1 MFFGGCYFLCTFVP
15 RINNKFTEQEREIYQ
30 MAISDGYKPE
40 DIIPICEKESGIKLE
55 EEERAGLNQMKQ
67 YIESGIGVDCVYCW
81 EVSRIARRKK
91 INFSVLEYLTSH
103 KVQLIIKN
111 PSIRLFNDDGSINE
125 GAEVVF
131 TLFSQMAK
139 SEMRTKK
146 ERFKRSKDARRK
158 QSYYTGGFILYG
170 YTVDEEKRLV
180 PKDDEAEVV
189 KMLYTMYLT
198 GKYSFRSLAKEI
210 REMGIFTDKSAYAA
224 EVAVN
229 HILTNTAYA
238 GVPSSEGSRMNLKT
252 EGNVYPALVT
262 VEIVEKCKEIAQ
274 KNIIAPK
281 KKYSTYYFGKGIL
294 RCPDC
299 GKVMMA
305 VKSHNFYHC
314 VKCGCKTTI
323 NINMVDSALWLCAS
337 PLYVAKMD
345 KKAEGQK
352 EYYEAQIVLLNQKIE
367 VAKTEIASI
376 QKRAEKVEY
385 KAYVEGTMDTA
396 KADRF
401 IADLNKKIEAQN
413 TQIASFTSQIMD
425 LKNLLF
431 QYKDEYENGT
441 SDNVAEITDDKV
453 RFEIIHQMIKWATI
467 DRMEDNKMLTV
478 ITIYDYMDNKHKY
491 LLDSRNHKIYT
502 DFTPN
507 GVGLVEA
514 EGAYIQRFVAT
525 YQTTDRREAYL
536 AYQKQYREAHK
547 DTDKAKASNAERKR
561 KYRERKKAEAQNTPT
576 ES

>member
-1 MFFGGCYFLCTFVP
+1 MKAILLVRVSTEAQD
-15 RINNKFTEQEREIYQ
+15 FTEQEREIYQ
-30 MAISDGYKPE
+30 MAINDGYKPE
-40 DIIPICEKESGIKLE
+40 DIIAICEKESGIKLE
-55 EEERAGLNQMKQ
+55 EEERSGLNRMKEL
-67 YIESGIGVDCVYCW
+67 IESGIGVDCVYCW

-91 INFSVLEYLTSH
+91 INFSVLEYLTKH

-111 PSIRLFNDDGSINE
+111 PSIKLFNDDGSINE

-131 TLFSQMAK
+131 TLFSQMAE

-170 YTVDEEKRLV
+170 YTVDEDKKLV
-180 PKDDEAEVV
+180 VKEDEAEVV

-198 GKYSFRSLAKEI
+198 GKYSFRSLTKEI
-210 REMGIFTDKSAYAA
+210 REMGIFTDKSINAA

-262 VEIVEKCKEIAQ
+262 VEMVEKCKEIAQ

-281 KKYSTYYFGKGIL
+281 KKYSTLYFGKSIL

-305 VKSHNFYHC
+305 VKARNFYHC
-314 VKCGCKTTI
+314 TKCGCKTTI

-337 PLYVAKMD
+337 PLYTAKMQN
-345 KKAEGQK
+345 KAEGQK

-367 VAKTEIASI
+367 VAKAEIASI
-376 QKRAEKVEY
+376 QKRAEKIEE

-401 IADLNKKIEAQN
+401 IAELNKKVATQN
-413 TQIASFTSQIMD
+413 SNIDTFNNQIRDYES
-425 LKNLLF
+425 LLF
-431 QYKDEYENGT
+431 QYKGEYENGT
-441 SDNVAEITDDKV
+441 TDNVADITDDKV
-453 RFEIIHQMIKWATI
+453 RFDIIHQMIKWATI
-467 DRMEDNKMLTV
+467 SRIEGNKMLTV
-478 ITIYDYMDNKHKY
+478 ITIYDYMDKKHSY

-502 DFTPN
+502 DFTPE

-514 EGAYIQRFVAT
+514 EGAYIQRFIAT
-525 YQTTDRREAYL
+525 YQAPDRREAYL

-547 DTDKAKASNAERKR
+547 DSDKAKVSNAERQR
-561 KYRERKKAEAQNTPT
+561 KYRERRKAETEAQN
-576 ES
+576 S

>member
-1 MFFGGCYFLCTFVP
+1 MKAILLVRVSTEAQD
-15 RINNKFTEQEREIYQ
+15 FTEQEREIYQ
-30 MAISDGYKPE
+30 MAIKDGYKPE

-55 EEERAGLNQMKQ
+55 EEDRAGLNQMKQ

-91 INFSVLEYLTSH
+91 INFSVLEYLTKH

-111 PSIRLFNDDGSINE
+111 PSIKLFNDDGTINE

-131 TLFSQMAK
+131 TLFSQMAE

-170 YTVDEEKRLV
+170 YTVDEDKKLV
-180 PKDDEAEVV
+180 VKEDEADVV
-189 KMLYTMYLT
+189 KMLYTMYLS
-198 GKYSFRSLAKEI
+198 GKYSFRSLTKEI
-210 REMGIFTDKSAYAA
+210 REMGIFTDKTVNAA

-238 GVPSSEGSRMNLKT
+238 GVPSGDGSRMNLKT

-262 VEIVEKCKEIAQ
+262 VEMVEKCKEIAQ

-281 KKYSTYYFGKGIL
+281 KKYSTFYFGKGIL
-294 RCPDC
+294 RCPKC

-305 VKSHNFYHC
+305 VKSRNFYHC
-314 VKCGCKTTI
+314 TKCDSNFAI

-337 PLYVAKMD
+337 PLYVDKMEQ
-345 KKAEGQK
+345 KNEGQK
-352 EYYEAQIVLLNQKIE
+352 EYYETQIVLLNQKID
-367 VAKTEIASI
+367 VAKAEIASI
-376 QKRAEKVEY
+376 QKRAEKIEE

-401 IADLNKKIEAQN
+401 IAELNKKIATQN
-413 TQIASFTSQIMD
+413 SNIDTFNNQIRD
-425 LKNLLF
+425 YENLLF
-431 QYKDEYENGT
+431 QYKGEYDGEYIDNI
-441 SDNVAEITDDKV
+441 SDITDDKV
-453 RFEIIHQMIKWATI
+453 RFDIIHQMIRWATI
-467 DRMEDNKMLTV
+467 SRIEGNKMLTV

-502 DFTPN
+502 DFTPE

-514 EGAYIQRFVAT
+514 EGAYIQRFIAT
-525 YQTTDRREAYL
+525 YQAPDRREAYL

-547 DTDKAKASNAERKR
+547 DSDKAKASNAERQR
-561 KYRERKKAEAQNTPT
+561 KYRERRKAEAQNTPT
-576 ES
+576 ED

>member
-1 MFFGGCYFLCTFVP
+1 MKAILLVRVSTEAQD
-15 RINNKFTEQEREIYQ
+15 FTEQEREIYQ
-30 MAISDGYKPE
+30 MAIKDGYKPE

-55 EEERAGLNQMKQ
+55 EEDRAGLNQMKQ

-91 INFSVLEYLTSH
+91 INFSVLEYLTKH

-111 PSIRLFNDDGSINE
+111 PSIKLFNDDGTINE

-131 TLFSQMAK
+131 TLFSQMAE

-170 YTVDEEKRLV
+170 YTVDEDKKLV
-180 PKDDEAEVV
+180 VKEDEADVV
-189 KMLYTMYLT
+189 KMLYTMYLS
-198 GKYSFRSLAKEI
+198 GKYSFRSLTKEI
-210 REMGIFTDKSAYAA
+210 REMGIFTDKTVNAA

-238 GVPSSEGSRMNLKT
+238 GVPSGDGSRMNLKT

-262 VEIVEKCKEIAQ
+262 VEMVEKCKEIAQ

-281 KKYSTYYFGKGIL
+281 KKYSTFYFGKGIL
-294 RCPDC
+294 RCPKC

-305 VKSHNFYHC
+305 VKSRNFYHC
-314 VKCGCKTTI
+314 TKCDSNFAI

-337 PLYVAKMD
+337 PLYVDKMEQ
-345 KKAEGQK
+345 KNEGQK
-352 EYYEAQIVLLNQKIE
+352 EYYETQIVLLNQKID
-367 VAKTEIASI
+367 VAKAEIASI
-376 QKRAEKVEY
+376 QKRAEKIEE

-401 IADLNKKIEAQN
+401 IAELNKKIATQN
-413 TQIASFTSQIMD
+413 SNIDTFNNQIRD
-425 LKNLLF
+425 YENLLF
-431 QYKDEYENGT
+431 QYKGEYDGEYIDNI
-441 SDNVAEITDDKV
+441 SDITDDKV
-453 RFEIIHQMIKWATI
+453 RFDIIHQMIRWATI
-467 DRMEDNKMLTV
+467 SRIEGNKMLSV

-502 DFTPN
+502 DFTPE

-514 EGAYIQRFVAT
+514 EGAYIQRFIAT
-525 YQTTDRREAYL
+525 YQAPDRREAYL

-547 DTDKAKASNAERKR
+547 DSDKAKASNAERQR
-561 KYRERKKAEAQNTPT
+561 KYRERRKAEAQNTPT
-576 ES
+576 ED

>member
-1 MFFGGCYFLCTFVP
+1 MKAILLVRVSTTVQEL
-15 RINNKFTEQEREIYQ
+15 KEQEREVYEL
-30 MAISDGYKPE
+30 AVKDGYEDK
-40 DIIPICEKESGIKLE
+40 DIIPICEKESAIKLK
-55 EEERAGLNQMKQ
+55 EEERLGLNRLKEVVEKEDVKDV
-67 YIESGIGVDCVYCW
+67 YIW
-81 EVSRIARRKK
+81 EVSRLARTKK
-91 INFSVLEYLTSH
+91 VLFSMEEYFVSRHIQVTF
-103 KVQLIIKN
+103 KA
-111 PSIRLFNDDGSINE
+111 PTFFRLLKEDGTIDSN
-125 GAEVVF
+125 ADMVF
-131 TLFSQMAK
+131 TIYSQMAE

-170 YTVDEEKRLV
+170 YTVDDEKKLV
-180 PKDDEAEVV
+180 VKDDEAEVV

-198 GKYSFRSLAKEI
+198 GKYSFRSLTKEI
-210 REMGIFTDKSAYAA
+210 REMGIFTDKSINAA

-262 VEIVEKCKEIAQ
+262 VEMVEKCKEIAQ

-281 KKYSTYYFGKGIL
+281 KKYSTLYFGKSIL

-305 VKSHNFYHC
+305 VKARNFYHC
-314 VKCGCKTTI
+314 TKCGCKTTI

-337 PLYVAKMD
+337 PLYTAKMQN
-345 KKAEGQK
+345 KAEGQK

-367 VAKTEIASI
+367 VAKAEIASI
-376 QKRAEKVEY
+376 QKRAEKIEE

-401 IADLNKKIEAQN
+401 IAELNKKVAIQN
-413 TQIASFTSQIMD
+413 SNIDTFNNQIRDYES
-425 LKNLLF
+425 LLF
-431 QYKDEYENGT
+431 QYKGEYENGT
-441 SDNVAEITDDKV
+441 TDNVADITDDKV
-453 RFEIIHQMIKWATI
+453 RFDIIHQMIKWATI
-467 DRMEDNKMLTV
+467 SRIEGNKMLTV
-478 ITIYDYMDNKHKY
+478 ITIYDYMDKKHSY

-502 DFTPN
+502 DFTPE

-514 EGAYIQRFVAT
+514 EGAYIQRFIAT
-525 YQTTDRREAYL
+525 YQAPDRREAYL

-547 DTDKAKASNAERKR
+547 DSDKAKVSNAERQR

>member
-1 MFFGGCYFLCTFVP
+1 MKAILLVRVSTEAQD
-15 RINNKFTEQEREIYQ
+15 FTEQEREIYQ
-30 MAISDGYKPE
+30 MAINDGYKPE

-111 PSIRLFNDDGSINE
+111 PSIKLFNDDGSINE

-131 TLFSQMAK
+131 TLFSQMAE

-170 YTVDEEKRLV
+170 YTVDDEKRLV

-210 REMGIFTDKSAYAA
+210 REMGIFTDKSTFAS

-252 EGNVYPALVT
+252 DGNVYPALVT
-262 VEIVEKCKEIAQ
+262 VEMVEKCKEIAQ

-305 VKSHNFYHC
+305 VKSRNFYHC
-314 VKCGCKTTI
+314 TKCGCKTTI

-337 PLYVAKMD
+337 PLYVAKMNM
-345 KKAEGQK
+345 KAEGQK
-352 EYYEAQIVLLNQKIE
+352 EYYEAQIVLLNQKID
-367 VAKTEIASI
+367 VAKAEIASI

-401 IADLNKKIEAQN
+401 IADLNKKIDAQN
-413 TQIASFTSQIMD
+413 AQIESFTGQIRD
-425 LKNLLF
+425 YENLLF
-431 QYKDEYENGT
+431 QYKGEYENGA

-467 DRMEDNKMLTV
+467 DRIEGNKMLTV
-478 ITIYDYMDNKHKY
+478 ITIYDYMDKAHKY

-502 DFTPN
+502 DFTPD

-525 YQTTDRREAYL
+525 YQAPDRREAYL

-547 DTDKAKASNAERKR
+547 DTDKAKASNAERQR
-561 KYRERKKAEAQNTPT
+561 KYRERKKAEAKNN
-576 ES
+576 